1 MINHINPSNFSLFL
15 SMKKTSQNPRKIVHN
30 NEINELIEATMKAIK
45 MMAKRKKRIYNQN
58 TLQTTEVVHETYLK
72 LVKNQASKWN
82 DKTHFLITFSHA
94 MKNLLIDRYRK
105 KMAIKR
111 GDGLLAL
118 DIDSTSVQIAMPDQ
132 LSLDWIGL
140 EIKLEELKT
149 IDADTHD
156 IVLLRYFAGLEI
168 KETAEVLKISARS
181 VSRKW
186 AFARTWL
193 HTNLT

>member
-1 MINHINPSNFSLFL
+1 
-15 SMKKTSQNPRKIVHN
+15 MKT
-30 NEINELIEATMKAIK
+30 IK
-45 MMAKRKKRIYNQN
+45 LMAKRKKRIYNQN
-58 TLQTTEVVHETYLK
+58 TLQTTEIVHETYLK

-105 KMAIKR
+105 KMSIKR
-111 GDGLLAL
+111 GEGLLAL

-132 LSLDWIGL
+132 LALNWIGL
-140 EIKLEELKT
+140 EMKLTELKK
-149 IDADTHD
+149 IDPDAHD

-168 KETAEVLKISARS
+168 AETASTLKLSERS

-186 AFARTWL
+186 TFARTWL
-193 HTNLT
+193 HTHLE